1 MISPLPWSKIHTVL
15 LDMDGTVL
23 DLRFDNCFWR
33 ERVPARYAERHGLS
47 LEAARA
53 EVAARTQAVEGTLAW
68 YCLDYWTQELAL
80 DLIALKRE
88 MDHLIA
94 VQPHVLEFL
103 DALRASR
110 RRVVLVTNAHRQS
123 LTLKMEKTRLSGR
136 FDAMICAHDLGRVK
150 EQPEFWPRL
159 RKREP
164 FDPAAT
170 LLVDDHPGIL
180 RTARDYGIAYLVA
193 VARPDSTHPPRPPG
207 EFPAIHDFSEL
218 LPLDGRD

>member
-1 MISPLPWSKIHTVL
+1 MCIR
-15 LDMDGTVL
+15 D
-23 DLRFDNCFWR
+23 R
-33 ERVPARYAERHGLS
+33 
-47 LEAARA
+47 
-53 EVAARTQAVEGTLAW
+53 
-68 YCLDYWTQELAL
+68 
-80 DLIALKRE
+80 DLIAPKRE

-159 RKREP
+159 REREP